1 MTQAAE
7 ILQLQIEPG
16 RIAQF
21 GNRRWIQRKNNR
33 ILDRGKPSR
42 GARNHPLNRVFGPF
56 SFAPIFEPSER
67 ERRVLAAT
75 VEAESRD
82 GDETLDL
89 GLLQKIFLN
98 LSQIF
103 IRSFLRRADG
113 QLDVGDEITLFL
125 RMKKRPPRFTLFPDP
140 TLAD

>member
-7 ILQLQIEPG
+7 ILQLEIEPG
-16 RIAQF
+16 RIAQL

-42 GARNHPLNRVFGPF
+42 GARNHPLNRVFGSL
-56 SFAPIFEPSER
+56 SFAPLLEPAEG
-67 ERRVLAAT
+67 ERRVLATT

-89 GLLQKIFLN
+89 GLLQKILLN
-98 LSQIF
+98 LSQNI
-103 IRSFLRRADG
+103 IRSFLRRV
-113 QLDVGDEITLFL
+113 Q
-125 RMKKRPPRFTLFPDP
+125 RHRQQKRQQHG
-140 TLAD
+140 